1 MQTIEGLIMTER
13 PIADEPPARSGQD
26 ALKILIADAHPL
38 MREGLAK
45 VLPGLSPRVEIL
57 QADSL
62 EGALAGLA
70 AHPDTCLVLLDLVMP
85 DDAGTSVL
93 ERVCEAHAGIAVVV
107 VSGATD
113 HATVKAAIRGGAMG
127 FISKRSPP
135 AVLLNALRLVLA
147 GEVYVP
153 PEVLRTQL
161 LAPSEAAPSG
171 PAPSARRGRE
181 PDLTKRQLD
190 VLALLVQGKPNK
202 VICRELGLAE
212 GTVKAHT
219 AAIFRAL
226 RVSNRTEAGF
236 AVNCLGIRIPQ
247 AVRSGSPEPHTP
259 EQLLVPA

>member
-1 MQTIEGLIMTER
+1 MTER
-13 PIADEPPARSGQD
+13 PILNQQPARAGPD
-26 ALKILIADAHPL
+26 ALKILVVDAHPL
-38 MREGLAK
+38 MRDGLAN
-45 VLPGLSPRVEIL
+45 VLAGLGQRVDVR

-62 EGALAGLA
+62 NGALAGLA
-70 AHPDTCLVLLDLVMP
+70 AHPDTALILLDLIMP
-85 DDAGTSVL
+85 DGDGTSVL
-93 ERVCEAHAGIAVVV
+93 ERVHEAHPEIPIVV

-113 HATVKAAIRGGAMG
+113 HATVTAAIRSGAMG
-127 FISKRSPP
+127 FISKRSAPP
-135 AVLLNALRLVLA
+135 VLLSALRLVLA

-161 LAPSEAAPSG
+161 MTPQGGTVPAAPASV
-171 PAPSARRGRE
+171 RKRGGKDL
-181 PDLTKRQLD
+181 DLTKRQLD

-236 AVNCLGIRIPQ
+236 AVSCLGIQVP
-247 AVRSGSPEPHTP
+247 ASVGSPSAEPHP
-259 EQLLVPA
+259 FAARRLLAAA

>member
-1 MQTIEGLIMTER
+1 MTER
-13 PIADEPPARSGQD
+13 PIAGEPPAGGGRD

-38 MREGLAK
+38 MRAGLAN
-45 VLPGLSPRVEIL
+45 VLPGLTPRVELL

-62 EGALAGLA
+62 QEALAGLA
-70 AHPDTCLVLLDLVMP
+70 AHPDIALVLLDPVMP
-85 DDAGTSVL
+85 DADAKSVL
-93 ERVCEAHAGIAVVV
+93 ERICEAHTGIPVVV
-107 VSGATD
+107 VSGVTD

-127 FISKRSPP
+127 FISKRSAP

-161 LAPSEAAPSG
+161 LAPPEGAPSG
-171 PAPSARRGRE
+171 LAPPARRGKE

-226 RVSNRTEAGF
+226 RVCNRTQAGF

-247 AVRSGSPEPHTP
+247 AVRSGSFEPHAA
-259 EQLLVPA
+259 ERLLVPA

>member
-1 MQTIEGLIMTER
+1 MTER
-13 PIADEPPARSGQD
+13 SILNRQPARAGKE
-26 ALKILIADAHPL
+26 ALKVLIVDAHPL
-38 MREGLAK
+38 MRDGLAK
-45 VLPGLSPRVEIL
+45 LLAGLSQRVDVL

-62 EGALAGLA
+62 QGALAELA
-70 AHPDTCLVLLDLVMP
+70 AHSDTALVLLDLIMP
-85 DDAGTSVL
+85 DGNGTSTL
-93 ERVCEAHAGIAVVV
+93 ERIHAAHPGIPVVV
-107 VSGATD
+107 VSGAAD
-113 HATVKAAIRGGAMG
+113 HATVTAAIRSGAMG
-127 FISKRSPP
+127 FISKRSAPP
-135 AVLLNALRLVLA
+135 VLLGALRLVLA

-161 LAPSEAAPSG
+161 LAPSRGASSRAPVTAAER
-171 PAPSARRGRE
+171 ARGGKD

-236 AVNCLGIRIPQ
+236 AVSSLGIQIP
-247 AVRSGSPEPHTP
+247 AVASPSTEPHAFAARR
-259 EQLLVPA
+259 LLVAA